1 MNVGFIGIGRMGAGM
16 AANLLKAGHRV
27 TVYNRAPG
35 KARSL
40 IAQGAHV
47 AHSFG
52 EACQGDAVNTM
63 LADAGQQFIAAPVF
77 GRPDAA
83 AAGALFVVTGG
94 RTIAVEKARP
104 PLEAFSQQIFP
115 ISDDP
120 KQPTS

>member
-83 AAGALFVVTGG
+83 AGALFVVTGG

-104 PLEAFSQQIFP
+104 LLEAFSQQIFP